1 MRRGPSNFS
10 LQFVGVT
17 ISVEQVLNYGFLLPS
32 GHYIGQPC
40 SWKIR
45 LQLSVAS
52 FQWDYSLW
60 PLHRTTLRLED
71 SFTIECG
78 IVSVGLRSERWF
90 GLSITDEY
98 SRAVGPGGMS
108 RFEDTS
114 QRATLEDRPKKAALR
129 LESSSGGEHRWHSA
143 EAVWRHALPLDRC
156 KSSSVGQGHGTDCLL
171 LDVRSWPV

>member
-1 MRRGPSNFS
+1 MVSRFPFETYWNKEWPTPDGRTAQQCHVDETRAFKLFIAICWRDNFS
-10 LQFVGVT
+10 GT
-17 ISVEQVLNYGFLLPS
+17 SVELRLPT
-32 GHYIGQPC
+32 
-40 SWKIR
+40 
-45 LQLSVAS
+45 
-52 FQWDYSLW
+52 SLW
-60 PLHRTTLRLED
+60 PLHRTTLQLED

-90 GLSITDEY
+90 GLSITDAY

-108 RFEDTS
+108 GFEDTS

-156 KSSSVGQGHGTDCLL
+156 KSSSVGQET
-171 LDVRSWPV
+171 RY

>member
-52 FQWDYSLW
+52 FQWDYGPKDGLASPLQMRIAVRLVPVVCPDSRIPPRGPLW
-60 PLHRTTLRLED
+60 KTDPKRPLLDLSRRLAE
-71 SFTIECG
+71 SIGG
-78 IVSVGLRSERWF
+78 ILLKQS
-90 GLSITDEY
+90 
-98 SRAVGPGGMS
+98 GGMPCPS
-108 RFEDTS
+108 TDASLPVLVRDTVLTAFFWMS
-114 QRATLEDRPKKAALR
+114 GLGLYEELR
-129 LESSSGGEHRWHSA
+129 WMH
-143 EAVWRHALPLDRC
+143 VCP
-156 KSSSVGQGHGTDCLL
+156 VGW
-171 LDVRSWPV
+171 V